1 MLIRRVFIFKLLLIY
16 LFFIHIYLVL
26 TLLLSVFTGTRSCF
40 TLKLF
45 EQGSNNI
52 LIHYRILLTIGKSR
66 LLLILFYFITCVYC
80 IFVLF
85 VHYFIFLLN
94 LKKWIQSGPTVVDF
108 EGCLT
113 PFLRNNLNPLPRI
126 LIS

>member
-52 LIHYRILLTIGKSR
+52 LIHYRILLTIDKSR
-66 LLLILFYFITCVYC
+66 LLLILFYLITCVYC

-94 LKKWIQSGPTVVDF
+94 LKK
-108 EGCLT
+108 
-113 PFLRNNLNPLPRI
+113 
-126 LIS
+126 